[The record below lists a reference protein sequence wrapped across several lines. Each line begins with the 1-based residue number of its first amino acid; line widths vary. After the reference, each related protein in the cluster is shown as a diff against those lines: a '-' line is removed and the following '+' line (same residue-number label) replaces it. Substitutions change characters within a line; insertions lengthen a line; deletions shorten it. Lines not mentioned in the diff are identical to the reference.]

1 MRDWLNKIPRPL
13 FQPRLALA
21 TLKLSLNREVP
32 YDLMRIFGI
41 FGLIHTL
48 LIYIVGINYKGVA
61 DVEIILRI
69 TNFTLFIP
77 LVFIENWPAWLHR
90 IKKYYWFFTITFVL
104 PFFATFMFIFH
115 NGSRAWFTKITVAL
129 LWMVLVTNWSMFLLC
144 LIAGIMSGILV
155 YGAIIDPNFSNFNL
169 SWAELINSFWIVI
182 IAGVFSLKRDEIT
195 RNRLDSMRSL
205 AGAIAHEMRTP
216 LFGIRSAST
225 YLSQKLPNFLEK
237 YTQTQGNDLT
247 EKDKKSI
254 ERIIK
259 TPEKINDITKNA
271 FSIIDMLL
279 TNLKGINGKLE
290 CTAYSANSI
299 IEQALELYPLSPKER
314 LLIHYA
320 PASDQMIIGNKDLLI
335 HVLFNLL
342 KNALYHIKED
352 SKGEI
357 YIWTENTADFF
368 TIFFK
373 DTGKGIPGNT
383 LPFIFDPYYSSTKY
397 GTGVGLHFCK
407 QVVEGCGGKIT
418 CRSIKNHETIFKMEL
433 KKQHDNNPTYPEGE
447 PSLNEI

>member
-1 MRDWLNKIPRPL
+1 MKEWLNKIPRPI

-32 YDLMRIFGI
+32 YGLMRIFGI

-48 LIYIVGINYKGVA
+48 LIYIVGISYKGVS
-61 DVEIILRI
+61 DIEVTLRLI
-69 TNFTLFIP
+69 NFALFIP
-77 LVFIENWPAWLHR
+77 LVFIENWPAYLHR
-90 IKKYYWFFTITFVL
+90 LKKYYWFFTITFVL

-144 LIAGIMSGILV
+144 LITGIMSGILV
-155 YGAIIDPNFSNFNL
+155 YGAIIDPTFSNFTL
-169 SWAELINSFWIVI
+169 SWAELFNSFWIVI

-195 RNRLDSMRSL
+195 FNRLDSMRSL

-216 LFGIRSAST
+216 LFGIRSASA

-237 YTQTQGNDLT
+237 YAQTQGEELT
-247 EKDKKSI
+247 EKDKQSI
-254 ERIIK
+254 ERILK
-259 TPEKINDITKNA
+259 TPNKINEITKNA

-279 TNLKGINGKLE
+279 TNLKGVRGKLE
-290 CTAYSANSI
+290 CNTYSANSI
-299 IEQALELYPLSPKER
+299 IEQALELYPFSPKER
-314 LLIHYA
+314 LLLHYTPA
-320 PASDQMIIGNKDLLI
+320 PDQVIVGNKDLLI
-335 HVLFNLL
+335 HVFFNLL

-357 YIWTENTADFF
+357 YIWTENTTDFLL
-368 TIFFK
+368 IFFK
-373 DTGKGIPGNT
+373 DTGKGIPEKI
-383 LPFIFDPYYSSTKY
+383 LPLIFDPYYSSTKY

-418 CRSIKNHETIFKMEL
+418 CHSIKNQETIFKMEL
-433 KKQHDNNPTYPEGE
+433 KKYYDNIHTKTKTDPHF
-447 PSLNEI
+447 NEL

>member
-1 MRDWLNKIPRPL
+1 MQEWFNKIPRPI

-61 DVEIILRI
+61 DIEVILRI
-69 TNFTLFIP
+69 INFALFIP
-77 LVFIENWPAWLHR
+77 LIFIQNWPTYLHR
-90 IKKYYWFFTITFVL
+90 LKKYYWFFTITFVL

-144 LIAGIMSGILV
+144 LISGIMSGILL
-155 YGAIIDPNFSNFNL
+155 YGAVIDPNFSNFTL
-169 SWAELINSFWIVI
+169 SWAELFNSFWIVI

-195 RNRLDSMRSL
+195 LNRLDSMRSL

-216 LFGIRSAST
+216 LFGIRTAST
-225 YLSQKLPNFLEK
+225 YLSQKLPNLLEK
-237 YTQTQGNDLT
+237 YTQIKGDELT
-247 EKDKKSI
+247 EKDKQSI
-254 ERIIK
+254 KRIIN
-259 TPEKINDITKNA
+259 TPDKINEITKNA

-279 TNLKGINGKLE
+279 INLKGVSGKLK
-290 CTAYSANSI
+290 CATYSANSI

-314 LLIHYA
+314 LLIHYV
-320 PASDQMIIGNKDLLI
+320 PGPDQLIVGNKDLLV

-342 KNALYHIKED
+342 KNALYYIKED

-357 YIWTENTADFF
+357 YIWTENTADFLL
-368 TIFFK
+368 IFFK
-373 DTGKGIPGNT
+373 DTGKGIPPKI
-383 LPFIFDPYYSSTKY
+383 LPLIFDPYYSSTKY

-418 CRSIKNHETIFKMEL
+418 CLSIENQQTIFKMEL
-433 KKQHDNNPTYPEGE
+433 KKHYDNSHTNNKADSPF
-447 PSLNEI
+447 NEL